1 MVSSLRGSGAGT
13 GRRGLHAPAIRE
25 LTPERYQAAT
35 CAPSLPAP
43 PVSEIEFPLEIDAA
57 EARRLRDA
65 APDRTRI
72 IDVREPY
79 ELEICHIEGAELA
92 PLSRFAQ
99 EASERFAE
107 TPVPIVIYCHH
118 GMRSGQ
124 AAHFLRQ
131 RGVENVW
138 SLRGGIA
145 QWAEEIE
152 TEMARY

>member
-1 MVSSLRGSGAGT
+1 MW
-13 GRRGLHAPAIRE
+13 P
-25 LTPERYQAAT
+25 TPET
-35 CAPSLPAP
+35 
-43 PVSEIEFPLEIDAA
+43 LEISIADFHALQQA
-57 EARRLRDA
+57 GEPHRLIDCREAD
-65 APDRTRI
+65 DW
-72 IDVREPY
+72 D
-79 ELEICHIEGAELA
+79 ICHLQGAELT

-145 QWAEEIE
+145 QWAEEIAP
-152 TEMARY
+152 EMARY